1 VREADV
7 VCTSTTSPTPVFAD
21 ADLKPGVHVN
31 AVGCYQPEVQ
41 EIPEGTIQR
50 ARLVVDSREA
60 CWAEAGDL
68 IVPRA
73 RGLISEESIR
83 AELGE
88 IVQGS
93 QVGRESPADI
103 TLFKSV
109 GNAVQDVS
117 VAAKVIEEAAKRG
130 LGTPVEI

>member
-7 VCTSTTSPTPVFAD
+7 ICTTTTSRTPVFTD
-21 ADLKPGVHVN
+21 ADLKAGAHIN
-31 AVGCYQPEVQ
+31 AVGSFRPEVQ

-73 RGLISEESIR
+73 KGLISDEDIL

-88 IVQGS
+88 IVGGS
-93 QVGRESPADI
+93 KVGRESPADI

-117 VAAKVIEEAAKRG
+117 VAAKIIEEAAKHG
-130 LGTPVEI
+130 LGTQVDI